1 MWDEPSEPNLDFDLA
16 LRIFNDISNENHI
29 IDWYGFTLMID
40 IYEIDNI
47 KEFYDYICIIRE
59 VVTNFDSIF
68 DEKTNNKQVQELK
81 HFIETNRKKK

>member
-1 MWDEPSEPNLDFDLA
+1 
-16 LRIFNDISNENHI
+16 
-29 IDWYGFTLMID
+29 MID

-47 KEFYDYICIIRE
+47 KEFYDYVCIIRE

-81 HFIETNRKKK
+81 HFIETNRKKKWMFNTN